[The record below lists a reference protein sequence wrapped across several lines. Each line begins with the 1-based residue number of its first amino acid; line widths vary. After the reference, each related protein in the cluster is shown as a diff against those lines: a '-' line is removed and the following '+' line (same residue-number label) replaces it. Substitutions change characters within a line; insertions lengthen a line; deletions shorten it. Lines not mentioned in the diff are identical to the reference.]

1 MSATTTQYKMD
12 RMSDTTVKSRRS
24 SECSSCVPP
33 AYEMGVLTPTTS
45 ISNESL
51 PAYDNLSKRLSSSS
65 QTTFCTTKSLQIES
79 AGHPLIALPV
89 CLKPTPTPVYSVT
102 PSGEIGELAY
112 ESLRTKKHSGNSIL
126 VRAGGDSE
134 APICSTAYRFG
145 PGRPPR
151 LSLHGLRE
159 TEEEYEVINKG
170 CATRAQII
178 RTHLG
183 TFEWRYANRQER
195 KTEGA
200 NSLLILDLVSTI
212 SIDGKE
218 RERRQ
223 KVAQFVRN
231 EEYRTAGSKG
241 STAGNGGRLMM
252 DLRDWVDTKGEE
264 EQMEVLAVAT
274 CIVML
279 KKEVDRRRMHQAI
292 VLMSASGGGP

>member
-1 MSATTTQYKMD
+1 MSATTTQYKTD
-12 RMSDTTVKSRRS
+12 FVTDTSVRSRRS

-33 AYEMGVLTPTTS
+33 AYEMGVLTPTSS

-51 PAYDNLSKRLSSSS
+51 PAYDKISKELGSSS
-65 QTTFCTTKSLQIES
+65 QATFCATKSLQIES
-79 AGHPLIALPV
+79 AGHPLIALPI
-89 CLKPTPTPVYSVT
+89 CLRPTPTPVYSVT
-102 PSGEIGELAY
+102 PSGQIGELAY

-134 APICSTAYRFG
+134 APICSTTYRFG

-151 LSLHGLRE
+151 LCLHGLRE
-159 TEEEYEVINKG
+159 TEEEYEVLNKG
-170 CATRAQII
+170 CTTRAQTI

-183 TFEWRYANRQER
+183 TFEWRYATRQER
-195 KTEGA
+195 KIEGA
-200 NSLLILDLVSTI
+200 DSLLILDLVSTV
-212 SIDGKE
+212 SIDGKAQ
-218 RERRQ
+218 ERRH

-231 EEYRTAGSKG
+231 DEYRTAGSRG

-252 DLRDWVDTKGEE
+252 DLRDWMDTKGEE

-292 VLMSASGGGP
+292 VLMSASGGP

>member
-1 MSATTTQYKMD
+1 M
-12 RMSDTTVKSRRS
+12 
-24 SECSSCVPP
+24 
-33 AYEMGVLTPTTS
+33 
-45 ISNESL
+45 
-51 PAYDNLSKRLSSSS
+51 
-65 QTTFCTTKSLQIES
+65 
-79 AGHPLIALPV
+79 
-89 CLKPTPTPVYSVT
+89 YSVT

-112 ESLRTKKHSGNSIL
+112 ESLRIKKNSGNSIL

-151 LSLHGLRE
+151 LCLHGLRE
-159 TEEEYEVINKG
+159 TEEEYEVLNKG
-170 CATRAQII
+170 CATRAQTI

-218 RERRQ
+218 REHRQ

-231 EEYRTAGSKG
+231 EEYRTVGSRG

-252 DLRDWVDTKGEE
+252 DLRDWADTKGEE
-264 EQMEVLAVAT
+264 EQMEVLALAT